1 MTKPKKRAPA
11 RKSPAA
17 RRRAP
22 ARGRAGKPARPA
34 AKAAPVRPRR
44 GRALSPAAPA
54 APAAS
59 RITPEQQIVG
69 AVFLGKVMNYF
80 SHLGVISITLEAPLA
95 AGDMIRIKGHTT
107 DLTQK
112 VDTIQVN
119 HQNVQSAGTG
129 EAVGLKVADKT
140 RPGDAVYKV

>member
-1 MTKPKKRAPA
+1 MAKPKKRAASRKAPA
-11 RKSPAA
+11 P
-17 RRRAP
+17 RRRP
-22 ARGRAGKPARPA
+22 PSRPA
-34 AKAAPVRPRR
+34 AKAAV
-44 GRALSPAAPA
+44 AQ
-54 APAAS
+54 S

-69 AVFLGKVMNYF
+69 AVYLGKVMNYF

-119 HQNVQSAGTG
+119 HQNVQSAGAG